1 MENRLFLIGISGS
14 QEKAVIYLTE
24 TMISDFLKDEG
35 IDGAFILKDE
45 NCRYISGFTGSD
57 SYLFLTPKE
66 SYLLTDS
73 RYTEQAKEE
82 AKGFTVVN
90 YAGKLAEK
98 MAELS
103 KKHEVKKLG
112 VEAML
117 TYDTYL
123 SLHKAMP
130 EVEISISKVDRLR
143 QIKSEEEL
151 TLIAEACRISD
162 AGFEKTIPYIKAGVS
177 EASLRTVLECA
188 MLEAGSE
195 GKSFDTI
202 VASGWRSAYPHGTAT
217 EKLLEEGDLVTFD
230 FGAIHK
236 GYHSDITRTVAVGE
250 ISDRQRFIY
259 DSILGCN
266 EHIESFLKAGYKA
279 SDVDKAARDFLKER
293 ELSEY
298 FSHSLG
304 HSVGL
309 EIHEGPTLSP
319 RDHTILAAGMTE
331 TVEPGVYI
339 PGVGG
344 VRIEDTVVIQED
356 GISIL
361 TKFPKKFLR
370 V

>member
-1 MENRLFLIGISGS
+1 MLLDN
-14 QEKAVIYLTE
+14 AV
-24 TMISDFLKDEG
+24 ISDFLKEEG
-35 IDGAFILKDE
+35 VDAAFILKDE

-57 SYLFLTPKE
+57 SYLFLTGE
-66 SYLLTDS
+66 GSYLLTDS

-82 AKGFTVVN
+82 ATGFTVVN

-98 MAELS
+98 LAELAA
-103 KKHEVKKLG
+103 KHGVKKLG
-112 VEAML
+112 AESTL
-117 TYDTYL
+117 TYQMYL
-123 SLHKAMP
+123 DFHKAMP
-130 EVEISISKVDRLR
+130 EVEIGFAKADRLR
-143 QIKSEEEL
+143 RIKSEEEIR
-151 TLIAEACRISD
+151 LIAEACRISD
-162 AGFEKTIPYIKAGVS
+162 VGFEKTIPYIKAGVT
-177 EASLRTVLECA
+177 EASLRTILECA

-217 EKLLEEGDLVTFD
+217 DKIIENGDLVTFD

-250 ISDRQRFIY
+250 ISDRQRFLY
-259 DSILGCN
+259 DSILACN
-266 EHIESFLKAGYKA
+266 EHVESFLKAGWKA
-279 SDVDKAARDFLKER
+279 SDVDRAARDFLKER
-293 ELSEY
+293 ELDTY
-298 FSHSLG
+298 FTHGLG

-309 EIHEGPTLSP
+309 EIHEGPVLSP
-319 RDHTILAAGMTE
+319 RDDTILQAGMTE